1 MVCIVLVVSLIVL
14 SLGAFFRKKQSSK
27 IESTKEEEFV
37 IFSFCDKKNKAI
49 VKTGIGSSLD
59 LAYEDAYSKITPLLE
74 ENPDLLQW
82 VKLDVVTNLEEIS
95 LKDFKNI
102 ISPFK
107 NYSYRNGL
115 ILPLED
121 RKIVLTETE
130 LNANSIIDYK
140 KDTLSLTNLNHYLK
154 ECKEPQ
160 VKQLPKELITFSTTS
175 LFYEN
180 GTVYELY
187 QEGADTGRRKLE
199 HLQKSDVDFVLKES
213 TNYLSNLVQ
222 DNGRFIYGYNP
233 LKDKEDTDYNILRH
247 AGSVWSLI
255 ANYDGTPKQKEKIN
269 LRFILFK

>member
-82 VKLDVVTNLEEIS
+82 VKLEVVTNLEEIS

-140 KDTLSLTNLNHYLK
+140 KDTLSLTNLNCYLK

-187 QEGADTGRRKLE
+187 QEGADTGRRKLA

-255 ANYDGTPKQKEKIN
+255 ANYDGTPKQKEKID